1 MTNTALVGDDDLIS
15 DAGFDGI
22 GRRTTQH
29 LESAGLT
36 TVRQLADAR
45 ATELAAALEPSFP
58 NLRPDTLG
66 ARVEHWIEQARD
78 RLYTANE
85 RSTRGHVFLLT
96 IWTDPDGRPL
106 RSRIDHRR
114 SDEPTSDVTTADLA
128 GWSPAAFARF
138 VERSAQLVNARRLT
152 DERSQPT
159 TDVVE
164 WSHHSIEGQLVRG
177 GPAPIEIRAHVTT
190 DDVDDDG
197 HGDGIRYRVSGRL
210 SPLGGG
216 QPIALGTCT
225 GRVDRGSPMMLEF
238 GAHHVPD
245 RVHRAW
251 FDVSVSPP
259 APDDVA
265 LLAVRPTAHRS
276 PSG

>member
-1 MTNTALVGDDDLIS
+1 MTNTALVGDDDLIG

-29 LESAGLT
+29 LESVGLT

-45 ATELAAALEPSFP
+45 APELVTALEPSFP

-78 RLYTANE
+78 RLYSADE

-106 RSRIDHRR
+106 RSRIDHRGA
-114 SDEPTSDVTTADLA
+114 DEPTSDVTTADFA

-138 VERSAQLVNARRLT
+138 VERSAHLVNARRLT
-152 DERSQPT
+152 DERSEPT
-159 TDVVE
+159 PDVVE

-190 DDVDDDG
+190 DDLD
-197 HGDGIRYRVSGRL
+197 GDGDRIRYRVSGRL
-210 SPLGGG
+210 NPLGGG
-216 QPIALGTCT
+216 PSIALGTCT

-238 GAHHVPD
+238 GAHRVPD

-259 APDDVA
+259 AADDAGV
-265 LLAVRPTAHRS
+265 LAVRR
-276 PSG
+276 

>member
-1 MTNTALVGDDDLIS
+1 MTNTTLVGDDDLIG

-29 LESAGLT
+29 LESAGVT

-45 ATELAAALEPSFP
+45 APDLVTALEPSFP

-78 RLYTANE
+78 RLHTSDE

-138 VERSAQLVNARRLT
+138 VERTADLVTPADSPTSDRSRPQTSSSGATIPSRATSSTADRR
-152 DERSQPT
+152 RS
-159 TDVVE
+159 
-164 WSHHSIEGQLVRG
+164 R
-177 GPAPIEIRAHVTT
+177 
-190 DDVDDDG
+190 
-197 HGDGIRYRVSGRL
+197 SGR
-210 SPLGGG
+210 
-216 QPIALGTCT
+216 
-225 GRVDRGSPMMLEF
+225 R
-238 GAHHVPD
+238 
-245 RVHRAW
+245 
-251 FDVSVSPP
+251 
-259 APDDVA
+259 
-265 LLAVRPTAHRS
+265 
-276 PSG
+276 